1 MMDSWWPSP
10 AWMLWAAGTLLHLEA
25 EQTKLDFLL
34 GKPLGRVLASVPL
47 PLSLPFSH
55 LDPDSQWGLQMT

>member
-1 MMDSWWPSP
+1 MAQPCMDALGSWDS
-10 AWMLWAAGTLLHLEA
+10 AAS

-34 GKPLGRVLASVPL
+34 GKPPGRVLASVPL
-47 PLSLPFSH
+47 PLSLPFSL